1 MLLFS
6 FFLNIFLCQG
16 YELSG
21 EIALKNNHYY
31 YYYYYIILTFANAFC
46 FHALSWVI
54 DTVCLFQILFCIIHS
69 AFNLLVIPNYYVHT
83 DFLMKG
89 LGALLRNSTYK

>member
-6 FFLNIFLCQG
+6 FFLNIFCQG

-31 YYYYYIILTFANAFC
+31 YYYYYIIINPMLLADKHSRSQFFLGLSPPYLCDLPEMVTIAWSFDWDVGDDNFAK
-46 FHALSWVI
+46 SI
-54 DTVCLFQILFCIIHS
+54 
-69 AFNLLVIPNYYVHT
+69 
-83 DFLMKG
+83 
-89 LGALLRNSTYK
+89 